1 MSKND
6 IQPASFSDFLYWINE
21 RHRIFLMRMGGADKP
36 WSKDPIFQQWK
47 FTNVYRQLDTG
58 TIWLQKIL
66 KDQTNLKLIIFNV
79 MWYRLFNWWEHAKN
93 LRFIKSHGKLERY
106 INQRFAES
114 KQIFT
119 SAHMTTGVS
128 GEFKFQSYLRA
139 CKEAWDQRKFVLS
152 ICKFDSM
159 EAVFYKLL
167 QFFMVGK
174 FVGYEMVCD
183 LRFTNV
189 LDAVDTL
196 TWANVGPGA
205 ERGLRRL
212 GMDPTL
218 ESMRELLSRKNELQS
233 YVFDC
238 EWPFELRE
246 IEHSLCEFDKYQR
259 VKTGA
264 GRPRQRYNG
273 GAE

>member
-1 MSKND
+1 
-6 IQPASFSDFLYWINE
+6 
-21 RHRIFLMRMGGADKP
+21 
-36 WSKDPIFQQWK
+36 
-47 FTNVYRQLDTG
+47 
-58 TIWLQKIL
+58 
-66 KDQTNLKLIIFNV
+66 
-79 MWYRLFNWWEHAKN
+79 
-93 LRFIKSHGKLERY
+93 
-106 INQRFAES
+106 
-114 KQIFT
+114 
-119 SAHMTTGVS
+119 
-128 GEFKFQSYLRA
+128 
-139 CKEAWDQRKFVLS
+139 
-152 ICKFDSM
+152 M